1 MTFEFGAFR
10 VDSERLE
17 LTREGKTVPINR
29 RAVQLLVALIERRG
43 DLVTKEELV
52 HAVWGERG
60 ATINNVAQHVF
71 MLRSALREGGEEG
84 QLLTIPRVGYRF
96 VGEVR
101 HQSESAGAVIAQH
114 YCRNARHLWSM
125 RTQPS
130 IASAMTLYRQAL
142 QEDPKCADAF
152 AGLAVCR
159 FLLAE
164 YMFEPQFEALG
175 AAERD
180 AFRALEIDPRH
191 AQALDVLGVCAAALR
206 YAWREAEQL
215 LLAATRERPEF
226 LWPHVHLVEHSIAR
240 GEIAK
245 AWQSLARAQ
254 SLSAL
259 DDPFPRLPLLQ
270 GLLHYFSGGYAA
282 AIAELSAL
290 AADHPTYGMARHAL
304 AKALLAAGEADR
316 AQQHIDEI
324 LRAQYDPMRPGQPNV
339 RERTMSLDV
348 WTRKAGGDEEGARN
362 ALAQLEL
369 HAEGHATSR
378 ICLAFGV
385 LALGDRPRTLRL
397 LREGV
402 ERRDP
407 LAGIVA
413 AEPLFSVLH
422 SLPEWRELLT
432 ALNVTS

>member
-17 LTREGKTVPINR
+17 LTREGQPVAINR

-52 HAVWGERG
+52 QAVWGERG

-71 MLRSALREGGEEG
+71 MLRNALRDGGEEG
-84 QLLTIPRVGYRF
+84 QLLTVPRVGYRF

-101 HQSESAGAVIAQH
+101 HQSESAGSIIAQH

-142 QEDPKCADAF
+142 QEDPQCADAF

-164 YMFEPQFEALG
+164 YMFEPRFDALA
-175 AAERD
+175 AAEQD
-180 AFRALEIDPRH
+180 AFRALEIEPRH

-215 LLAATRERPEF
+215 LLAAMRERPEF
-226 LWPHVHLVEHSIAR
+226 LWPHVHLVEHCIAR

-245 AWQSLARAQ
+245 AWQPLAHAQ

-270 GLLHYFSGGYAA
+270 GLLHYFSGGYGA
-282 AIAELSAL
+282 AIAELSVL
-290 AADHPTYGMARHAL
+290 VADHPTYGMARHAL
-304 AKALLAAGEADR
+304 AKALLAAGEADG
-316 AQQHIDEI
+316 AQQHVDEI

-348 WTRKAGGDEEGARN
+348 WTRKAGGDEERARA
-362 ALAQLEL
+362 ALARLETY
-369 HAEGHATSR
+369 AQGHATSR
-378 ICLAFGV
+378 VCLAFGV
-385 LALGDRPRTLRL
+385 LALGDKPRALRL

-407 LAGIVA
+407 LVEIIA
-413 AEPLFSVLH
+413 ADPLFEPLH
-422 SLPEWRELLT
+422 PLPEWRDILRR
-432 ALNVTS
+432 LNAIS